1 MFGFRPTEN
10 GRAMAL
16 DQDAPQLNTD
26 AQPQDARPEDP
37 ERNTQPRGNGDHDE
51 RDTEKG
57 RDKLDSVL
65 GQ

>member
-1 MFGFRPTEN
+1 
-10 GRAMAL
+10 MAP

-37 ERNTQPRGNGDHDE
+37 DSNTQPRGNGDHDE
-51 RDTEKG
+51 RDAEKG

>member
-1 MFGFRPTEN
+1 
-10 GRAMAL
+10 MAHDL
-16 DQDAPQLNTD
+16 DDQKLNTD
-26 AQPQDARPEDP
+26 AQPQDGRPEDP
-37 ERNTQPRGNGDHDE
+37 DSNTQPRGNGDQDD